1 MALDLDWSWSVEL
14 GRAAPRLT
22 SRRRWKLYV
31 VAWARHARDGI
42 LAGPWALGG
51 RGGVGEPGLPEG
63 SWDTHPHWQGLGKAG
78 TRCSA
83 ALSTLSSAVAKMGQ
97 PRIDEVHLLSPQ
109 LSLSGLQSCVPC
121 MTQ

>member
-31 VAWARHARDGI
+31 VAWARHVQDGI

-63 SWDTHPHWQGLGKAG
+63 AWDTHTRTGGDWGKQEPV
-78 TRCSA
+78 
-83 ALSTLSSAVAKMGQ
+83 AV
-97 PRIDEVHLLSPQ
+97 RHFLLFP
-109 LSLSGLQSCVPC
+109 LQ
-121 MTQ
+121 